1 MRKNTI
7 AIFSLLFAAIC
18 MVSCGQKTFTISE
31 DMADGDFTPI
41 VREILEAHPEGNIH
55 LHFTKGRY
63 DFFPE
68 DAATEFLSMSNNDSG
83 DRKVAF
89 LIKDMENV
97 TVSCDSAL
105 FMFHGAIVPFAVK
118 NSDNVSIN
126 GHLSID
132 YDYPWTF
139 EGEVVDNDP
148 IRKTF
153 IVKVF
158 PDNKYRIEGDRLFFG
173 GYDWEYPMAENI
185 VFDPKTRRPFYNTA
199 IYEHAHWAG
208 DLKAR
213 EISEGLVE
221 FYGLLAKEV
230 PPVGSIWDDK
240 GPMELN
246 RSYPGFAILRSRNV
260 GISDVHIFRAGAM
273 GLIAEFSENI
283 RVHGMSTAAAPGSR
297 RMITISADATHFV
310 DCSGTVV
317 LEDCTFESMLDD
329 ATNIH
334 GVYMKVD
341 SLISPDVFRASFG
354 HFQQEGNHFA
364 DVGDSIRFVDRKTL
378 RPVAV
383 SVLEDID
390 RSERDSYILE
400 TKPVTGLGPEAD
412 QSGSADDISGLVVEN
427 ISRGCDVVV
436 RNCRVHYNRARS
448 LLLSTSGNILVE
460 NCDFSSMMAGIRICG
475 DANYWFESGNTRNI
489 VIRGNRFTDGGL
501 GGGNPQAILQ
511 IDPIIPKD
519 ARGDGFFYHDRIVFS
534 GNTVSTFDSQV
545 IYGLSVKDLEIT
557 DNTFIDSGSYK
568 PIFPGL
574 SVIDLQYCGN
584 VVISGND
591 FSKWKPDA
599 TISVHECQKVRKD
612 SPLPTVDSPNPYF
625 YGS

>member
-1 MRKNTI
+1 MKRTII
-7 AIFSLLFAAIC
+7 AIYSLFCAMIC
-18 MVSCGQKTFTISE
+18 MVSCGQKTYTISE
-31 DMADGDFTPI
+31 DMAEGDCTPL
-41 VREILEAHPEGNIH
+41 VREILEAHPDGNIH
-55 LHFTKGRY
+55 IHFTKGRY
-63 DFFPE
+63 EFYPE
-68 DAATEFLSMSNNDSG
+68 NAPTEFLSMSNNDSG

-97 TVSCDSAL
+97 TVSCDSADFL
-105 FMFHGAIVPFAVK
+105 FHGAIVPFAVK
-118 NSDNVSIN
+118 NSGNVRIS
-126 GHLSID
+126 GHFSID

-139 EGEVVDNDP
+139 EGEVIANDP
-148 IRKTF
+148 ARKAFT
-153 IVKVF
+153 VKVF
-158 PDNKYRIEGDRLFFG
+158 PDNKYRIKGDRLYFG

-185 VFDPKTRRPFYNTA
+185 VFNPETRRPFYNTA
-199 IYEHAHWAG
+199 VYEHAHWAG
-208 DLKAR
+208 ELKAR

-221 FYGLLAKEV
+221 FYGLLAREV

-246 RSYPGFAILRSRNV
+246 RSYPGFAILQSRNV
-260 GISDVHIFRAGAM
+260 EISDVHIYKAGAM
-273 GLIAEFSENI
+273 GLIAEFSEDI
-283 RVHGMSTAAAPGSR
+283 RVRGMSTAAAPGSK

-310 DCSGTVV
+310 DCSGIVA

-341 SLISPDVFRASFG
+341 SLLAPGVFRTSFG

-378 RPVAV
+378 KPVAV

-390 RSERDSYILE
+390 RSERKSYIL
-400 TKPVTGLGPEAD
+400 KASPDL
-412 QSGSADDISGLVVEN
+412 SGSGENISSLVVEN
-427 ISRGCDVVV
+427 ISRGCDVVI

-448 LLLSTSGNILVE
+448 LLLSTPGNVLVE
-460 NCDFSSMMAGIRICG
+460 GCDFSSMMAGIRICG
-475 DANYWFESGNTRNI
+475 DANYWFESGNTRDI
-489 VIRGNRFTDGGL
+489 VIRGNKFTDGGL

-519 ARGDGFFYHDRIVFS
+519 ARSDGFFYHDRIVFS
-534 GNTVSTFDSQV
+534 GNTVSTFDCQV
-545 IYGLSVKDLEIT
+545 IYGLSIKDLEIT
-557 DNTFIDSGSYK
+557 DNTFIDSGSYE

-584 VVISGND
+584 VVIRGND
-591 FSKWKPDA
+591 FSRWKPDA
-599 TISVHECQKVRKD
+599 TISVHECLEVSND
-612 SPLPTVDSPNPYF
+612 SPLPTVDSPNPFF